1 LVSTLKL
8 TYDESPSHFAFNFK
22 LRHYRMAA
30 TSAPLIEHSIDR
42 ATGIVYNISGG
53 PDMTLQAGAY
63 TRPLFGSM

>member
-1 LVSTLKL
+1 
-8 TYDESPSHFAFNFK
+8 
-22 LRHYRMAA
+22 MAA